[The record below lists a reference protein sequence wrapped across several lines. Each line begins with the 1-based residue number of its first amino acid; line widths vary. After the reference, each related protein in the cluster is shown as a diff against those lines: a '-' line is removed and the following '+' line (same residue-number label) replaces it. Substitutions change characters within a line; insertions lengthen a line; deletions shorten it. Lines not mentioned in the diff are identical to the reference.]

1 MDATSLPNL
10 SDYNRI
16 SQFVE
21 HYGAERVREIL
32 DEQSKLQ
39 PVQTPVKS
47 PVKSVKPAFAE
58 DPAFDWGRLGHFNK
72 SAFLLEQIKLCKTMN
87 DRVKAYELQRQ
98 LSGLS
103 ARDTLLKYSGKCVTI
118 SFMQSCFRL

>member
-21 HYGAERVREIL
+21 QYGVDRVKKLL
-32 DEQSKLQ
+32 DEKPQS
-39 PVQTPVKS
+39 PVKTPVT
-47 PVKSVKPAFAE
+47 VKSVKPAFSE
-58 DPAFDWGRLGHFNK
+58 EPSFDWGRLGHFKK
-72 SAFLLEQIKLCKTMN
+72 SAFLSEQFELCKTVN

-98 LSGLS
+98 LPGMS
-103 ARDTLLKYSGKCVTI
+103 ARDTLVKHSGKCYWRALFHAV
-118 SFMQSCFRL
+118 